1 MVGIMLLLCSI
12 MPFMACTSTEDEPYK
27 SETEQPSD
35 DPNNN
40 EEEDNDTT
48 PVYGHLTTANT
59 VNDVVNHEAFNGFG
73 RFILPAERSYND
85 NMTLQNVASMLP
97 YHNYITSKE
106 RSKPSTR

>member
-1 MVGIMLLLCSI
+1 MKKMVGIMLLLCSI

-59 VNDVVNHEAFNGFG
+59 VSDVVNHEAFNGFG
-73 RFILPAERSYND
+73 LGIGTSAEGWEKD
-85 NMTLQNVASMLP
+85 AVAFWEK
-97 YHNYITSKE
+97 YISRKNGKSN
-106 RSKPSTR
+106 RK